1 MFFRTFRHPLFI
13 LSFLGL
19 FFFLPLIGLANPERD
34 ALIEDHYQ
42 RGYDLSE
49 SKEFSRAL
57 LELNLAMR
65 HMRHLPR
72 HPRRIE
78 VEKLILRTKERM
90 VLERYLQSN
99 ESSIKKDDHLLP
111 LKFEPDHFRVRQI
124 YGKVYIRKIWKDR
137 ETITAKEY
145 IGEGRQVSTLPHAGI
160 ELEES
165 RTQGFILR
173 AVDAA
178 GLSLLSSNS
187 LELHSGCFSICSNK
201 YIPELMLKSSSA
213 NLSVSSRQPFA
224 LFVEVGTDGHLH
236 ATSLLGE
243 IKLQNGDDLVQ
254 ILPGERCESTQY
266 GLNQIDD
273 MDLGSHFLRSKLLG
287 KFQNPPIFYGQ
298 LVQQARIQIRRSR
311 VSLE

>member
-19 FFFLPLIGLANPERD
+19 FFFLPFIGLANPERD

-99 ESSIKKDDHLLP
+99 ESSTKKDDHLLP
-111 LKFEPDHFRVRQI
+111 LKFEPDHFR
-124 YGKVYIRKIWKDR
+124 
-137 ETITAKEY
+137 
-145 IGEGRQVSTLPHAGI
+145 
-160 ELEES
+160 
-165 RTQGFILR
+165 
-173 AVDAA
+173 
-178 GLSLLSSNS
+178 
-187 LELHSGCFSICSNK
+187 
-201 YIPELMLKSSSA
+201 
-213 NLSVSSRQPFA
+213 
-224 LFVEVGTDGHLH
+224 
-236 ATSLLGE
+236 
-243 IKLQNGDDLVQ
+243 
-254 ILPGERCESTQY
+254 
-266 GLNQIDD
+266 
-273 MDLGSHFLRSKLLG
+273 
-287 KFQNPPIFYGQ
+287 
-298 LVQQARIQIRRSR
+298 
-311 VSLE
+311 